1 MDPKSY
7 SRLAAVILAV
17 MALLQLV
24 RVLLAWEIALNV
36 PIPLFVSGIGA
47 FVAVM
52 MVWRER
58 IAEVGDYDVRY

>member
-36 PIPLFVSGIGA
+36 PIPLFVSEIAA

>member
-7 SRLAAVILAV
+7 SRRAAVILAV

-36 PIPLFVSGIGA
+36 PIPLFVSGIAA

>member
-36 PIPLFVSGIGA
+36 PIPLFVSGIAA

>member
-17 MALLQLV
+17 MALLQLA

-36 PIPLFVSGIGA
+36 PIPLFVSGIAA